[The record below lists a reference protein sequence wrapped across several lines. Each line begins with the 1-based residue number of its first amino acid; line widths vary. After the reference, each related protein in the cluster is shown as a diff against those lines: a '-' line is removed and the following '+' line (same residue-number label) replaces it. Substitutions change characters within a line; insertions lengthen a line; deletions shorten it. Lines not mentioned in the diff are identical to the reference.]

1 MSDSNHQGGETLAT
15 LAINLLPIKR
25 TWMAIRS
32 STDDAHL
39 VQEAARG
46 NQVAFRQLY
55 ERYYR
60 PMASVIFRVGGT
72 FVDVDDVLQ
81 DVFLRAWNGLPGF
94 RQDAQFSTWLYR
106 IAVNTALRHREK
118 RKAERDRTQED
129 LEGDSHFL
137 EVGESPTEATRQA
150 LLDPADVAINA
161 NEAVLLRAAVD
172 RLGEKH
178 RSVVTMY
185 YYDGKSCDEIAELLG
200 TSVGTIWSRLHYA
213 MKKLKDTM
221 ETER

>member
-1 MSDSNHQGGETLAT
+1 
-15 LAINLLPIKR
+15 
-25 TWMAIRS
+25 MAIRS

-118 RKAERDRTQED
+118 RKAERDRMQED

-150 LLDPADVAINA
+150 LLDPADAAINA
-161 NEAVLLRAAVD
+161 SEAVLLRAAVD

-221 ETER
+221 EAQR

>member
-1 MSDSNHQGGETLAT
+1 
-15 LAINLLPIKR
+15 
-25 TWMAIRS
+25 MAIRS

-39 VQEAARG
+39 VKEAARG
-46 NQVAFRQLY
+46 NQIAFRQLY

-60 PMASVIFRVGGT
+60 PMASVVYRVGGSL
-72 FVDVDDVLQ
+72 VDVDDVLQ

-118 RKAERDRTQED
+118 RKTERDRTQED
-129 LEGDSHFL
+129 VEGDSHFL
-137 EVGESPTEATRQA
+137 ESGMSPTDATRDAQ
-150 LLDPADVAINA
+150 LDPADIAINA
-161 NEAVLLRAAVD
+161 TQAQLLRAAVD

-185 YYDGKSCDEIAELLG
+185 YYDGKTCDEIAELLG
-200 TSVGTIWSRLHYA
+200 TSVGTVWSRLHYA

>member
-25 TWMAIRS
+25 HWMAIRS

-137 EVGESPTEATRQA
+137 EAGESPTEATRQA

-161 NEAVLLRAAVD
+161 DQALVLRAAVD

>member
-1 MSDSNHQGGETLAT
+1 
-15 LAINLLPIKR
+15 
-25 TWMAIRS
+25 
-32 STDDAHL
+32 
-39 VQEAARG
+39 
-46 NQVAFRQLY
+46 
-55 ERYYR
+55 
-60 PMASVIFRVGGT
+60 MASVIFRVGGT

-118 RKAERDRTQED
+118 RKAERDRMQED

-150 LLDPADVAINA
+150 LLDPADAAINA
-161 NEAVLLRAAVD
+161 SEAVLLRAAVD

-221 ETER
+221 EAQR

>member
-25 TWMAIRS
+25 HWMAIRS
-32 STDDAHL
+32 STDDAQL
-39 VQEAARG
+39 VKEAARG
-46 NQVAFRQLY
+46 NQIAFRQLY

-60 PMASVIFRVGGT
+60 PMASVIFRVCGT

-137 EVGESPTEATRQA
+137 EAGESPTEATRQA

-161 NEAVLLRAAVD
+161 NQALVLRAAVD

>member
-1 MSDSNHQGGETLAT
+1 
-15 LAINLLPIKR
+15 
-25 TWMAIRS
+25 MAIRS

-137 EVGESPTEATRQA
+137 EAGESPTEATRQA
-150 LLDPADVAINA
+150 LLDPADVAISA
-161 NEAVLLRAAVD
+161 NQALVLRAAVD

-185 YYDGKSCDEIAELLG
+185 YYDGMSCDVIAELLG

>member
-25 TWMAIRS
+25 HWMAIRS

-46 NQVAFRQLY
+46 NQIAFRQLY

-72 FVDVDDVLQ
+72 FVDVDDDLQ

-137 EVGESPTEATRQA
+137 EAGESPTEATRQA

-161 NEAVLLRAAVD
+161 NQALVLRAAHAVEQAFW
-172 RLGEKH
+172 GEGFFNE
-178 RSVVTMY
+178 VVGALAQR
-185 YYDGKSCDEIAELLG
+185 DGIA
-200 TSVGTIWSRLHYA
+200 
-213 MKKLKDTM
+213 D
-221 ETER
+221 

>member
-1 MSDSNHQGGETLAT
+1 
-15 LAINLLPIKR
+15 
-25 TWMAIRS
+25 MAIRS

-39 VQEAARG
+39 VKEAARG
-46 NQVAFRQLY
+46 NQIAFRQLY

-60 PMASVIFRVGGT
+60 PMASVVYRVGGSL
-72 FVDVDDVLQ
+72 VDVDDVLQ

-118 RKAERDRTQED
+118 RKTERDRTQED
-129 LEGDSHFL
+129 VEGDSHFL
-137 EVGESPTEATRQA
+137 ESGMSPTEATRDAQ
-150 LLDPADVAINA
+150 LDPADIAINA
-161 NEAVLLRAAVD
+161 TQAQLLRAAVD

-185 YYDGKSCDEIAELLG
+185 YYDGKTCDEIAELLG
-200 TSVGTIWSRLHYA
+200 TSVGTVWSRLHYA

>member
-1 MSDSNHQGGETLAT
+1 
-15 LAINLLPIKR
+15 
-25 TWMAIRS
+25 MAIRS

-46 NQVAFRQLY
+46 NQAAFRQLY

-150 LLDPADVAINA
+150 LLDPADAAINA
-161 NEAVLLRAAVD
+161 SEAVLLRAAVD

-221 ETER
+221 EAQR

>member
-25 TWMAIRS
+25 HWMAIRS

-118 RKAERDRTQED
+118 RKARAQQRRHAKHCWIPRMLPSMRTRP
-129 LEGDSHFL
+129 LSCARRSIAWVRNI
-137 EVGESPTEATRQA
+137 EV
-150 LLDPADVAINA
+150 L
-161 NEAVLLRAAVD
+161 
-172 RLGEKH
+172 
-178 RSVVTMY
+178 
-185 YYDGKSCDEIAELLG
+185 
-200 TSVGTIWSRLHYA
+200 
-213 MKKLKDTM
+213 
-221 ETER
+221 